1 MAEPISVQT
10 LLTYLTLISVPV
22 GVFYHIMTLN
32 NTSKNQRQTLD
43 TRQTNILM
51 NLYKEWGTD
60 EYQNAS
66 WTVLKLEY
74 ESRKD
79 FEEKYG
85 TISELTE
92 VTRDIFKVLWFY
104 NGLGVLVHRGLADL
118 EKVND
123 LFGYIIVWMWEQVEP
138 FVQWEREEFNQPD
151 SMEWFEALYKQ
162 IKPLRE

>member
-1 MAEPISVQT
+1 M
-10 LLTYLTLISVPV
+10 
-22 GVFYHIMTLN
+22 
-32 NTSKNQRQTLD
+32 
-43 TRQTNILM
+43 
-51 NLYKEWGTD
+51 
-60 EYQNAS
+60 
-66 WTVLKLEY
+66 
-74 ESRKD
+74 
-79 FEEKYG
+79 
-85 TISELTE
+85 
-92 VTRDIFKVLWFY
+92 TRDIFKVLWFY